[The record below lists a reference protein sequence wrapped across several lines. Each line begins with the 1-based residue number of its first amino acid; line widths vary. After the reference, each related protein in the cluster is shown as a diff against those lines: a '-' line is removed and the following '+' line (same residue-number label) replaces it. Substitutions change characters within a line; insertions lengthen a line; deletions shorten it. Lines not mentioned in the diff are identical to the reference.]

1 MIRVCGTSAWDAGMP
16 VNRAPGPA
24 LGIHVKARFIRI
36 SGIRPLCAWE
46 KREALNASSTRNTA
60 FSLSVFSRRYNQL
73 RIHPTPLRA
82 GAQRHAIAHPISVH
96 SGGLPTRV
104 PVPAARPHA
113 RLSWIL
119 ASFAT
124 AALGCMIN
132 VEQLSTFGGNASAIR
147 ANDITTACCFN
158 AVVP

>member
-1 MIRVCGTSAWDAGMP
+1 MRMGKK
-16 VNRAPGPA
+16 R
-24 LGIHVKARFIRI
+24 GIKRF
-36 SGIRPLCAWE
+36 
-46 KREALNASSTRNTA
+46 LNSKHRLLTV
-60 FSLSVFSRRYNQL
+60 SVFFRRYNQL

-104 PVPAARPHA
+104 PAARPHA

-119 ASFAT
+119 ASLAT

-132 VEQLSTFGGNASAIR
+132 VE
-147 ANDITTACCFN
+147 
-158 AVVP
+158 